1 MRIFPAI
8 DLKNG
13 NCVRL
18 LRGNFNDVTEY
29 NRNPVNQA
37 LEFSDHGLNYLHIVD
52 LDGAQTGN
60 QKNIN
65 SVKRII
71 ELKNIKIQFGGGIRT
86 IDQIDELLSIGIERV
101 IIGTALFKD
110 NFYERLVENF
120 DRSQIVLALDF
131 KIIDDHPFICTHGWQ
146 NVSEVNLY
154 DFLSSESY
162 FQNILATDISLDG
175 AMNGPSIHTY
185 QYICDNFKS
194 LNLIASGGIKSI
206 SNIKTLKELGINESI
221 VGKAIYEKN
230 ILLEELVYVN

>member
-18 LRGNFNDVTEY
+18 LKGNFNDVTEY

-37 LEFSDHGLNYLHIVD
+37 LEFYDHGLNYLHIVD

-60 QKNIN
+60 QKNID
-65 SVKRII
+65 SVKEILA
-71 ELKNIKIQFGGGIRT
+71 LKNIKIQFGGGIRT
-86 IDQIDELLSIGIERV
+86 INQIDELLNIGIERV
-101 IIGTALFKD
+101 IIGTALFKN
-110 NFYERLVENF
+110 NFYERLLKNF
-120 DRSQIVLALDF
+120 DQSQVILALDF

-175 AMNGPSIHTY
+175 AMNGPSTY
-185 QYICDNFKS
+185 TYRYICDNFKS
-194 LNLIASGGIKSI
+194 VNLIASGGIKSI
-206 SNIKTLKELGINESI
+206 SDINTLKELGINESI

-230 ILLEELVYVN
+230 ILLEELMNVN